1 MATFKYIVK
10 RLVLALFVFVVIMT
24 MCFFLVKLLPQIPA
38 EQFGKDQATI
48 ELRREQLGY
57 NKPLPEQ
64 YFIFWGQALKGN
76 WGLSETLYPMS
87 DVWQTFVDKLPYSMA
102 LNLYST
108 LISIPIGIAFG
119 IFAALKKNKW
129 QDQVISTGV
138 MVVISVPVFIY
149 GMLIQYLLCYK
160 LKWFNHTIDYT
171 QGAFAASTFVGMIPA
186 IITLSFGSIAG
197 LCRSVRAELSDV
209 LTSEFMLLARTKG
222 LTKSQATLRHA
233 LRNAMVSILPSIIG
247 SFVGIFSGSIVTEKI
262 FGIAGIGNL
271 MLKAVGTIP
280 PDYNIFMLDTAFYTG
295 IGLLAGVVV
304 DLSYS
309 FIDPRVK
316 VGSTK

>member
-10 RLVLALFVFVVIMT
+10 RLVLALFVFVIIMT
-24 MCFFLVKLLPQIPA
+24 MCFFLVKMLPQIPA

-87 DVWQTFVDKLPYSMA
+87 DVWETFVDKLPYSMA

-186 IITLSFGSIAG
+186 
-197 LCRSVRAELSDV
+197 
-209 LTSEFMLLARTKG
+209 
-222 LTKSQATLRHA
+222 
-233 LRNAMVSILPSIIG
+233 
-247 SFVGIFSGSIVTEKI
+247 
-262 FGIAGIGNL
+262 
-271 MLKAVGTIP
+271 
-280 PDYNIFMLDTAFYTG
+280 
-295 IGLLAGVVV
+295 
-304 DLSYS
+304 
-309 FIDPRVK
+309 
-316 VGSTK
+316 